1 MLSRNTGK
9 ALVVVGR
16 VANEDAGRDLIRTG
30 DNIGYAS
37 R

>member
-16 VANEDAGRDLIRTG
+16 DANEDAGKELIRTG
-30 DNIGYAS
+30 DSI
-37 R
+37 